1 MPTWAILT
9 LGLSAVVLIGMPGRL
24 GSRRL
29 RLPGNGWTVTYALER
44 TRYAIMS
51 IAGVVIWILLVLFL
65 RHAYLG

>member
-9 LGLSAVVLIGMPGRL
+9 LGLSAVVLIGMPGRI

-29 RLPGNGWTVTYALER
+29 RLARQRDDGTYARER